1 MNRVEAMDVVAA
13 ARSDAVVIT
22 GPGANSG
29 LLYERA
35 DTPATIYN
43 MDMGYAAAMGLGI
56 ALACPRR
63 QVLTIEGEGS
73 FYAGATVL
81 STIWRL
87 KPPNLAVLVL
97 DNGVWGTADGQE
109 PTATAFGL
117 DLARLAQATGWR
129 EQHVHSADGANE
141 LAHLLAMALRES
153 GPHFIVAKTEASKD
167 PPSPT
172 RPRPKRHLLD
182 CAVLMRAELSGDAQS
197 GYAER

>member
-13 ARSDAVVIT
+13 ARSDAAVIT

-35 DTPATIYN
+35 DGPATIYN

-63 QVLTIEGEGS
+63 QVLTVEGEGS

-87 KPPNLAVLVL
+87 KPRNLVVLVL

-117 DLARLAQATGWR
+117 DLIRLAQATGWDA
-129 EQHVHSADGANE
+129 QHVHPAGGANE
-141 LAHLLAMALRES
+141 FAHVLSVALRGS
-153 GPHFIVAKTEASKD
+153 GPHFIVAKTEAGKD
-167 PPSPT
+167 ALSPT

-182 CAVLMRAELSGDAQS
+182 CAVLMRVELCGDA
-197 GYAER
+197 